1 MWLLRSHTIAQL
13 SNMKHQSGNT
23 QTQNLFTKGLIKYEK
38 NEQTFLFLKEVKGKK
53 KIKHLKPTCK
63 VPDCLHNLY
72 QHPSREGLMQ
82 ESPLTA
88 AGDGNG
94 ATCHR

>member
-53 KIKHLKPTCK
+53 KSNILNPPAK
-63 VPDCLHNLY
+63 
-72 QHPSREGLMQ
+72 S
-82 ESPLTA
+82 LTVYIIYTSIPQ
-88 AGDGNG
+88 G
-94 ATCHR
+94 RV